1 MQRYLVTG
9 TLGEA
14 GVLGQLAKTPISG
27 RARAAVVFNASLAI
41 QHAGINMQESFD
53 AVIHLVSDPRISIEA
68 LSRLPRSKLEQ
79 MLPQPF
85 APANQTALHRAMV
98 HWVTIN
104 TLLELFADARLRV
117 SDLDSSQ
124 MPGLANVLLDIG
136 ATERRRIARSQASPV
151 LTWAD
156 MHASDPELSAVVCR
170 TGMRYGFV
178 CDQT

>member
-1 MQRYLVTG
+1 
-9 TLGEA
+9 
-14 GVLGQLAKTPISG
+14 
-27 RARAAVVFNASLAI
+27 
-41 QHAGINMQESFD
+41 
-53 AVIHLVSDPRISIEA
+53 
-68 LSRLPRSKLEQ
+68 
-79 MLPQPF
+79 
-85 APANQTALHRAMV
+85 
-98 HWVTIN
+98 VTIN

-136 ATERRRIARSQASPV
+136 ATERRRIASSPGKPL

-156 MHASDPELSAVVCR
+156 MHASDPELGAVVCR